1 MVLLS
6 APLHRAKHAGQ
17 PDGQQ
22 RVSVGGRRMF
32 QVGCPTLDGA
42 WLLGWGRTST
52 SKGQKAHISG
62 PAGTN
67 LPGES
72 ETGLSCKNTLSK
84 HTAQRKASDKS
95 CRVSGGSG
103 KRTWALPLG
112 LRLHRG
118 SLTSCRRGRHHV
130 HHHLPGDGLHRLVAG
145 RRGVHRVHFHGYVEH
160 AGLV

>member
-6 APLHRAKHAGQ
+6 AHLHRAKRTRE

-22 RVSVGGRRMF
+22 RVSVGGWRMF
-32 QVGCPTLDGA
+32 QVGCPTLNGA

-62 PAGTN
+62 AADTN
-67 LPGES
+67 LPGKS

-84 HTAQRKASDKS
+84 HSAQRKASDKS
-95 CRVSGGSG
+95 CCISGGSG
-103 KRTWALPLG
+103 KRTWVLPLG

-118 SLTSCRRGRHHV
+118 SLTSSRWGRHHV
-130 HHHLPGDGLHRLVAG
+130 HHHLPGDGLHCFVAG
-145 RRGVHRVHFHGYVEH
+145 RCGVHRVHFHGYVEH